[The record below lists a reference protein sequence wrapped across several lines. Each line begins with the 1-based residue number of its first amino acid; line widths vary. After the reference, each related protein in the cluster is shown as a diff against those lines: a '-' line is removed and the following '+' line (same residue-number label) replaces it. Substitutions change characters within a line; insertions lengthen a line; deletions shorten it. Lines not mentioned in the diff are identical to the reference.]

1 MDAKNAQLQSAGLKQ
16 ETDLKKH
23 ISDLKGKLD
32 SATHGRRA
40 ESEMYEESM
49 AKTQRL
55 ETIMNEL
62 NAKVTLFYH
71 KNFSHDK
78 SALRLIILF
87 NSQKNNSNVSKF
99 KIKIFEDENLELRD
113 QLSAALENQTTKSIG
128 SFGSDDFSPNDHH
141 HHHEKVCEIV

>member
-16 ETDLKKH
+16 ENDLKKH

-62 NAKVTLFYH
+62 NAKVTSFCHQNFLQYKYCSTH
-71 KNFSHDK
+71 KK
-78 SALRLIILF
+78 
-87 NSQKNNSNVSKF
+87 
-99 KIKIFEDENLELRD
+99 
-113 QLSAALENQTTKSIG
+113 
-128 SFGSDDFSPNDHH
+128 
-141 HHHEKVCEIV
+141 

>member
-16 ETDLKKH
+16 ENDLKKH

-71 KNFSHDK
+71 NNFSHD
-78 SALRLIILF
+78 I
-87 NSQKNNSNVSKF
+87 NNTV
-99 KIKIFEDENLELRD
+99 
-113 QLSAALENQTTKSIG
+113 QLTK
-128 SFGSDDFSPNDHH
+128 
-141 HHHEKVCEIV
+141 K

>member
-1 MDAKNAQLQSAGLKQ
+1 MLYYIESFQTIVQLTESTNSHEEQLRSLTSDLTRMDAKNAQLQSAGLKQ
-16 ETDLKKH
+16 ENDLKKH

-62 NAKVTLFYH
+62 NAKVTSFYH
-71 KNFSHDK
+71 KNSSQYNFS
-78 SALRLIILF
+78 
-87 NSQKNNSNVSKF
+87 SKVDNTIHF
-99 KIKIFEDENLELRD
+99 KF
-113 QLSAALENQTTKSIG
+113 
-128 SFGSDDFSPNDHH
+128 F
-141 HHHEKVCEIV
+141 

>member
-16 ETDLKKH
+16 ENDLKKH

-49 AKTQRL
+49 SKTQRL

-62 NAKVTLFYH
+62 NAKVTSFRH
-71 KNFSHDK
+71 ENFSLDK
-78 SALRLIILF
+78 IILF
-87 NSQKNNSNVSKF
+87 NSQKIIQIFLNLRLKFSKMR
-99 KIKIFEDENLELRD
+99 IW
-113 QLSAALENQTTKSIG
+113 S
-128 SFGSDDFSPNDHH
+128 
-141 HHHEKVCEIV
+141 

>member
-16 ETDLKKH
+16 ENDLKKH

-62 NAKVTLFYH
+62 NAKVTSFRH
-71 KNFSHDK
+71 NNFSLDI
-78 SALRLIILF
+78 SLIISL
-87 NSQKNNSNVSKF
+87 NSQKIIQIFLNLRSKF
-99 KIKIFEDENLELRD
+99 SKMRIW
-113 QLSAALENQTTKSIG
+113 S
-128 SFGSDDFSPNDHH
+128 
-141 HHHEKVCEIV
+141 

>member
-16 ETDLKKH
+16 ENDLKKH

-62 NAKVTLFYH
+62 NAKVTSFYH
-71 KNFSHDK
+71 ENFSHYK
-78 SALRLIILF
+78 ISLIIAL
-87 NSQKNNSNVSKF
+87 NSQKIIQIFLNLRSKF
-99 KIKIFEDENLELRD
+99 SKMRIW
-113 QLSAALENQTTKSIG
+113 S
-128 SFGSDDFSPNDHH
+128 
-141 HHHEKVCEIV
+141 